1 MENPRNLGPRR
12 AAAAH
17 RRGSGFHALVL
28 TKRLTKP
35 PKDDNLGLRECS
47 LRARLISPKA
57 CIMTT
62 IVKVG
67 EAKAHLSDI
76 LARVEAGEEIII
88 ARGDVPIA
96 KLTRI
101 EKANDLAA
109 VLAEARAA
117 RARAKSVTREEI
129 LAWKREG
136 PGGSDCRGRRLDR
149 RRLAPPRGGQRRG
162 RGGHYGVVGSSA
174 RPVTVLA

>member
-1 MENPRNLGPRR
+1 
-12 AAAAH
+12 
-17 RRGSGFHALVL
+17 
-28 TKRLTKP
+28 
-35 PKDDNLGLRECS
+35 
-47 LRARLISPKA
+47 
-57 CIMTT
+57 MTV

-67 EAKAHLSDI
+67 EAKTHLSDL

-88 ARGDVPIA
+88 ARGNQPIA

-129 LAWKREG
+129 LGWRREG
-136 PGGSDCRGRRLDR
+136 ARG
-149 RRLAPPRGGQRRG
+149 A
-162 RGGHYGVVGSSA
+162 
-174 RPVTVLA
+174 

>member
-1 MENPRNLGPRR
+1 
-12 AAAAH
+12 
-17 RRGSGFHALVL
+17 
-28 TKRLTKP
+28 
-35 PKDDNLGLRECS
+35 
-47 LRARLISPKA
+47 
-57 CIMTT
+57 MTT

-67 EAKAHLSDI
+67 KAKTHLSDL
-76 LARVEAGEEIII
+76 LARVEAGEEITI

-101 EKANDLAA
+101 EKPDDFAA

-136 PGGSDCRGRRLDR
+136 ARG
-149 RRLAPPRGGQRRG
+149 A
-162 RGGHYGVVGSSA
+162 
-174 RPVTVLA
+174 